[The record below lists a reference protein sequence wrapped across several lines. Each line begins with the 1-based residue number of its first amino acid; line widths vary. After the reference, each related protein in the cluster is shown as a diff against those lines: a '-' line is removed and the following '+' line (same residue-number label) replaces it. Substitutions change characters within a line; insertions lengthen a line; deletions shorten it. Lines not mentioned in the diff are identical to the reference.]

1 MRPSAP
7 APNGPLLRMVPLALA
22 LLCACGCA
30 NFATMRNPPPAPHN
44 ENAAEDRDTVAAV
57 FMAGMFQSMQHLA
70 QAGPA
75 EQAEIVASAREAY
88 DRAPQQGSVKLR
100 YALLLA
106 TPGHP
111 ARNPTLAQRLL
122 RELAAQPEALQPP
135 ERAVTLV
142 ELAQI
147 NGEIELRAETE
158 RALQTADLRGERERN
173 AAAQHRLQAEMDENA
188 KLRKQVEDD
197 QAKLDAIANIE
208 RNMTLRKSANEGG
221 QP

>member
-1 MRPSAP
+1 MRLSPRASAR
-7 APNGPLLRMVPLALA
+7 LLRIVPLAPV
-22 LLCACGCA
+22 LLCVCGCA
-30 NFATMRNPPPAPHN
+30 NFQTTRTPPPAQHN
-44 ENAAEDRDTVAAV
+44 ESAAEDRDTVAAV

-70 QAGPA
+70 QVGPA

-88 DRAPQQGSVKLR
+88 DRAPQQGSAKLR

-111 ARNPTLAQRLL
+111 ARNPALAQRLL
-122 RELAAQPEALQPP
+122 RELAAQPETLQPP

-147 NGEIELRAETE
+147 NGEIELRAAND
-158 RALQTADLRGERERN
+158 RALQNADLHGERERN

-188 KLRKQVEDD
+188 KLRKQVEDA

>member
-1 MRPSAP
+1 MRLKARPNAGARHVAP
-7 APNGPLLRMVPLALA
+7 VAVV
-22 LLCACGCA
+22 LLCAGGCA
-30 NFATMRNPPPAPHN
+30 NFQTMRTPPPAQHN
-44 ENAAEDRDTVAAV
+44 ESAAEDRDTVAAV

-70 QAGPA
+70 QSGPA

-88 DRAPQQGSVKLR
+88 DRAPQQGSAKLR
-100 YALLLA
+100 YA
-106 TPGHP
+106 
-111 ARNPTLAQRLL
+111 RLL

-135 ERAVTLV
+135 ERAVALV

-147 NGEIELRAETE
+147 NGEIELRAENE

-188 KLRKQVEDD
+188 KLRKQVEDA

>member
-1 MRPSAP
+1 MHA
-7 APNGPLLRMVPLALA
+7 
-22 LLCACGCA
+22 
-30 NFATMRNPPPAPHN
+30 PPPAQHN
-44 ENAAEDRDTVAAV
+44 ESAAEDRDTVAAV

-88 DRAPQQGSVKLR
+88 DRAPQQGSAKLR

-111 ARNPTLAQRLL
+111 ARNPALAQRLL

-135 ERAVTLV
+135 ERAVALV

-147 NGEIELRAETE
+147 NGEIELRAENE

-188 KLRKQVEDD
+188 KLRKQVEDA